1 MLQILGTIKAPP
13 GVEDYGGNFSSGGLV
28 IFISNIIRF
37 ISVAAGIYALINLI
51 LAGLEYIGS
60 DGDPKKTSQAWQK
73 IYMSGLGLLVIVA
86 SFVIA
91 AIIGYMF
98 FGEWRSILM
107 PEIYGPGE

>member
-1 MLQILGTIKAPP
+1 MLNIFGKVEAPQGVRTYGELTNGSGLITFLGNLLLFIR
-13 GVEDYGGNFSSGGLV
+13 V
-28 IFISNIIRF
+28 I
-37 ISVAAGIYALINLI
+37 AGIYALINLI